1 MRGYADAVYVNT
13 HTGVVSLYVE
23 GYLIVKQRFNGRKE
37 RRQIMKSWVKAF
49 EFIDTKG
56 KVYIDVSFYEMKY
69 QTVRKPG

>member
-1 MRGYADAVYVNT
+1 VNT

-49 EFIDTKG
+49 EFIDTNG